1 MIDKQELIPFIVFF
15 VVCVFLLKNR
25 YIREKKYKYSKSSDY
40 AFINNIKTFGIL
52 ITTAIVCLI
61 KIIFEILK
69 LID

>member
-1 MIDKQELIPFIVFF
+1 MKDKQELIPFIIFF
-15 VVCVFLLKNR
+15 VVCVFLIRNR
-25 YIREKKYKYSKSSDY
+25 YIREKKYKYSKTSDY
-40 AFINNIKTFGIL
+40 AFINSIKTFGIL